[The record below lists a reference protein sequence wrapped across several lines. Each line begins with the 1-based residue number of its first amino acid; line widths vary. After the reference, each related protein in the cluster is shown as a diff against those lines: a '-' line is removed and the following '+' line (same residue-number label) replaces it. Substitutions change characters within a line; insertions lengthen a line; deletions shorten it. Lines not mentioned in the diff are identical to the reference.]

1 MSSGE
6 TERGPALRREGR
18 PIARTLAPAAGMRS
32 NRDSMAT
39 LFEQLGGFA
48 AVSKIVSDF
57 YDRVLDRDILAP
69 YFDDVDMRRLMD
81 HQTKFIASVLGGPAS
96 YSNDALRQIH
106 AHLNIDRPAF
116 DAMKEELAAS
126 LAAHGVP
133 PRDVI
138 GVIEDIEA
146 RAGYVITR
154 R

>member
-1 MSSGE
+1 M
-6 TERGPALRREGR
+6 RFNR
-18 PIARTLAPAAGMRS
+18 IA
-32 NRDSMAT
+32 MAT

-48 AVSKIVSDF
+48 TVSRIVSDF

-69 YFDDVDMRRLMD
+69 YFDDVDMQRLVE

-96 YSNDALRQIH
+96 YSNEALRQIH
-106 AHLNIDRPAF
+106 ARLNIDRAAF

-126 LAAHGVP
+126 LGAHGVSTK
-133 PRDVI
+133 DVAE
-138 GVIEDIEA
+138 VMEDIEA

>member
-1 MSSGE
+1 M
-6 TERGPALRREGR
+6 T
-18 PIARTLAPAAGMRS
+18 
-32 NRDSMAT
+32 T

-48 AVSKIVSDF
+48 TVSKIVSDF

-69 YFDDVDMRRLMD
+69 YFENVDMQRLVG

-106 AHLNIDRPAF
+106 ARMDIDRAAF
-116 DAMKEELAAS
+116 DAMKEELSAS
-126 LAAHGVP
+126 LAAHGVT
-133 PRDVI
+133 PRDVAQ
-138 GVIEDIEA
+138 VMEDIEA